1 MQKQDAWT
9 RIKGTISV
17 LNDWDRKVGSSPED
31 VQGTDCENPDKA
43 PGETLRYLHINT
55 LHLVCLESNLCT
67 LKPSL
72 GSSECHR
79 VYKGNCVTRVTHY

>member
-9 RIKGTISV
+9 RIKETISV
-17 LNDWDRKVGSSPED
+17 LNDWNRKVGSSPKD

-55 LHLVCLESNLCT
+55 LH
-67 LKPSL
+67 
-72 GSSECHR
+72 
-79 VYKGNCVTRVTHY
+79 